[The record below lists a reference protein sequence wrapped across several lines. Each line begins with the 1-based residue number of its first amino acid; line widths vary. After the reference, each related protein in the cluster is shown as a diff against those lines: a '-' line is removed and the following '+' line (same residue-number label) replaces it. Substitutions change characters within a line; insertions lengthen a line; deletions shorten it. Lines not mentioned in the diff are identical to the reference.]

1 MYSRYSH
8 IIWPL
13 VGLAVAALCVF
24 LLVRELWSLSW
35 ADVWTSLRHVS
46 AMHWLGAVGGVALAY
61 SSLAGYDRIALQH
74 INRHLSWPFIALAS
88 FVSYALSHNI
98 GAAVLSGAVV
108 RYRIYST
115 KGLSVGE
122 IGVLVG
128 FCAFTFS
135 LGVTI
140 LGGFLL
146 TIHPELAQR
155 FIQLPEPVARFAGYA
170 MLFAV
175 ALYVTG
181 SLLKMKPLVL
191 WGFSIFYPRPGIV
204 WRQLLIG
211 PAELI
216 GAAAIIYF
224 CLPEAGNPGF
234 IIVLGIFLASFSLAI
249 FSHAPGGIGVLEL
262 LFVSGLKDMPAAN
275 VLAALIVFRLFY
287 LVLPL
292 AVSLVA
298 VLFFERHQLMLR
310 RQAEAAGAAGSPTA
324 LNAGPATPDPATT
337 GS

>member
-1 MYSRYSH
+1 MNSRFSH
-8 IIWPL
+8 VLWPL

-46 AMHWLGAVGGVALAY
+46 ALHWLGAIGGVALAY
-61 SSLAGYDRIALQH
+61 SALAGYDRIALQH

-128 FCAFTFS
+128 FCAFTFG

-155 FIQLPEPVARFAGYA
+155 FINLPEPLARLAGYG
-170 MLFAV
+170 MLIAV

-204 WRQLLIG
+204 LRQLVIG
-211 PAELI
+211 PMELI
-216 GAAAIIYF
+216 GAASIIYF

-292 AVSLVA
+292 AISLIA
-298 VLFFERHQLMLR
+298 VLFFERHQMMLR
-310 RQAEAAGAAGSPTA
+310 RQAEEGQAISVESISMPKPSSPT
-324 LNAGPATPDPATT
+324 
-337 GS
+337 

>member
-1 MYSRYSH
+1 MNSRFSH
-8 IIWPL
+8 ALWPM
-13 VGLAVAALCVF
+13 VGLVVAALCVL
-24 LLVRELWSLSW
+24 LLVRELWSLSP
-35 ADVWTSLRHVS
+35 ADVLTSLRHVRPL
-46 AMHWLGAVGGVALAY
+46 HWLGAVGGVVLAY
-61 SSLAGYDRIALQH
+61 AALAGYDRIALQH
-74 INRHLSWPFIALAS
+74 INRHLSWPFIAVAS

-115 KGLSVGE
+115 KGLTVGE

-128 FCAFTFS
+128 FCAFTFG

-140 LGGFLL
+140 IGGVLL

-155 FIQLPEPVARFAGYA
+155 FIDLPVPLARLAGIA
-170 MLFAV
+170 MLGAV
-175 ALYVTG
+175 ALYVMG
-181 SLLKMKPLVL
+181 SLLRLKPLVL

-204 WRQLLIG
+204 FRQLFIG

-234 IIVLGIFLASFSLAI
+234 AIVLGIFLASFALAI

-262 LFVSGLKDMPAAN
+262 LFVSGLKDMPTAD

-292 AVSLVA
+292 AISMVA
-298 VLFFERHQLMLR
+298 VLIFERHQMMLR
-310 RQAEAAGAAGSPTA
+310 RKAEAQAGSVDSISMPNPSSPT
-324 LNAGPATPDPATT
+324 
-337 GS
+337 

>member
-1 MYSRYSH
+1 MMSRFSH
-8 IIWPL
+8 MLWPFI
-13 VGLAVAALCVF
+13 GLAVAALCVL
-24 LLVRELWSLSW
+24 LLVRELWSLNP
-35 ADVWTSLRHVS
+35 ADVWASLRHVRPL
-46 AMHWLGAVGGVALAY
+46 HWLGALGGVMLAY
-61 SSLAGYDRIALQH
+61 AALAGYDRIALQH
-74 INRHLSWPFIALAS
+74 INRHLSWPFITVAS

-122 IGVLVG
+122 IGVLVA
-128 FCAFTFS
+128 FCAFTFG
-135 LGVTI
+135 LGITI

-146 TIHPELAQR
+146 IIHPELAQR
-155 FIQLPEPVARFAGYA
+155 FIQVPEQVAELVGYG

-181 SLLKMKPLVL
+181 ALLHLKPLVIG
-191 WGFSIFYPRPGIV
+191 GFSIFYPQPKIV
-204 WRQLLIG
+204 LRQIIIG
-211 PAELI
+211 PMELI

-234 IIVLGIFLASFSLAI
+234 IIVLGIFLASFSLAV
-249 FSHAPGGIGVLEL
+249 FSHAPGGLGVLEL
-262 LFVSGLKDMPAAN
+262 LFVSGLKDMPAAD

-292 AVSLVA
+292 AISLVA
-298 VLFFERHQLMLR
+298 VLIFERQQMALR
-310 RQAEAAGAAGSPTA
+310 RNANAAAPQAGSVDSISMPNPSSPT
-324 LNAGPATPDPATT
+324 
-337 GS
+337 